1 MSSITNAD
9 QMEETAKKI
18 RPFDF
23 GVSFDAPKIKEQEH
37 SDEVQEEPTFSLED
51 LKAAQDKAY
60 NEGHAAATE
69 SAQNGLELK
78 IAEVLEKVAA
88 EISTLEDEQRCSHV
102 DMQGVA
108 IKLVRCITKKLLPYS
123 ATTYRFE
130 EIENTLQQCL
140 GFFNE
145 NVKITVK
152 VHADTK
158 DKIEEHFQEMLGK
171 NGHEAEVNVVGV
183 DNIGPSDCSIT
194 WGDGGAERNFQAL
207 WADIENILAKFETEF
222 DFKNQLTGPHQ
233 EQHPERAEL
242 SQKTPNTEI
251 SKTKSAGTQRH

>member
-88 EISTLEDEQRCSHV
+88 EISTLEDEQRCSL

-108 IKLVRCITKKLLPYS
+108 INLSAVLLRNYS
-123 ATTYRFE
+123 L
-130 EIENTLQQCL
+130 TLQQL
-140 GFFNE
+140 IDLRKLKIPFN
-145 NVKITVK
+145 NV
-152 VHADTK
+152 
-158 DKIEEHFQEMLGK
+158 
-171 NGHEAEVNVVGV
+171 
-183 DNIGPSDCSIT
+183 
-194 WGDGGAERNFQAL
+194 
-207 WADIENILAKFETEF
+207 
-222 DFKNQLTGPHQ
+222 
-233 EQHPERAEL
+233 
-242 SQKTPNTEI
+242 
-251 SKTKSAGTQRH
+251 